1 MADRNEYFVHL
12 IMVVC
17 KLCGY
22 TGQIRVVEPVGSVFY
37 VGMSDD
43 DFKIFLHSEG
53 LWDEDYSKLTG
64 IHCSYFQSEIT

>member
-1 MADRNEYFVHL
+1 
-12 IMVVC
+12 MV
-17 KLCGY
+17 